1 MRLPNIDKDI
11 IAKFSQGVEMHF
23 YKKIQGRSLRF
34 YRSKDK
40 KIILTIANYEDARD
54 LIDLYTRI
62 MVVRRDDFKVVIT
75 RYKNQVVV
83 LMSDHIPFIV
93 KLEKPK
99 LRVKEQYDVD
109 DEHEE
114 DDDEYIEEMPYA
126 YTNGRWCPCPYC
138 GSRRIS
144 TFWDGTAQCDDC
156 KREFRY
162 L

>member
-11 IAKFSQGVEMHF
+11 IAKFSQGAEMHF
-23 YKKIQGRSLRF
+23 YKKLPGKSLRF
-34 YRSKDK
+34 YSSKDK
-40 KIILTIANYEDARD
+40 KLSLTIASYKDARY

-62 MVVRRDDFKVVIT
+62 MVVRRDVFKVVIT
-75 RYKNQVVV
+75 RFKDQVVV
-83 LMSDHIPFIV
+83 LMSDRIPFHV
-93 KLEKPK
+93 ELEKPIIK
-99 LRVKEQYDVD
+99 VKEQYDVD
-109 DEHEE
+109 DEED